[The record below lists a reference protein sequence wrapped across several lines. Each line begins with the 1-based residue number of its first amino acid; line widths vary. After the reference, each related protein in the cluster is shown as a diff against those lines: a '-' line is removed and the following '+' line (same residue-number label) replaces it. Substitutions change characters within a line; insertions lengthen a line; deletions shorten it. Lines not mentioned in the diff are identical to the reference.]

1 MYSTLNIQNALPLF
15 LKRCKEAGIR
25 NPDKYLASKVP
36 TTYSYLRGIFP
47 RQILPTDVDGE
58 IELNGNYL
66 RLEFKEQDLIR
77 SSNMPTGQKLAFCR
91 LVRDKQFTLFLI
103 GHDNLG
109 AIKVM
114 RWVMP
119 GKNNNLETGIIDPCN
134 EERLAKACKNWADNT
149 NNTCN

>member
-1 MYSTLNIQNALPLF
+1 MNSTLNIQSALPLF

-47 RQILPTDVDGE
+47 RQILPTDIDGE
-58 IELNGNYL
+58 IELNGHYL
-66 RLEFKEQDLIR
+66 RLEFKEENLIR
-77 SSNMPTGQKLAFCR
+77 SSNLPMGQKLAFCR
-91 LVRDKQFTLFLI
+91 LVRDKKFTLFLI

-119 GKNNNLETGIIDPCN
+119 GKNNGLKTGIIDPCN
-134 EERLAKACKNWADNT
+134 EQRLAQACKNWA
-149 NNTCN
+149 NNI